1 MLLVLQH
8 FPAGAEGQTYW
19 VHLDGRGSV
28 AGLTKHQGQSTHNYR
43 YDAYGQLLPAQ
54 GNWTDPHNHYTFLGK
69 EWDEHL
75 GLYEFGV
82 RLYDPWAGVWLTRE
96 PLPGD
101 AWEPR
106 TWHRY
111 QYAYASPI
119 SYYDPYGEFPI
130 VIPIVSGIVGGLVA
144 GAGSLVAQIAT
155 EQGSFAERWQNVDWG
170 DVAIATGVGA
180 VAGALA
186 PFVATGMG
194 GAIALGA
201 GANIVQYGL
210 TQWSN
215 NQPFRWEDL
224 ALNAVVGGI
233 TGGLAGPVPS
243 LDELA
248 APFARWSPWLDQ
260 RVVES
265 IMTENFLRSITL
277 SNLLRSGAFEVINN
291 WPLSWPEIVRNWH
304 KIWRP
309 DCE

>member
-1 MLLVLQH
+1 
-8 FPAGAEGQTYW
+8 
-19 VHLDGRGSV
+19 
-28 AGLTKHQGQSTHNYR
+28 
-43 YDAYGQLLPAQ
+43 LLPAQ
-54 GNWTDPHNHYTFLGK
+54 GNWTDPHNHYTFGGK
-69 EWDEHL
+69 EWGEHL

-96 PLPGD
+96 PLPAQ

-130 VIPIVSGIVGGLVA
+130 LIPVVSGIVGGLAA
-144 GAGSLVAQIAT
+144 GAGSLVAQIVT
-155 EQGSFAERWQNVDWG
+155 GQGSFAERWQNVDWG
-170 DVAIATGVGA
+170 DVAIAAGVGA

-201 GANIVQYGL
+201 GANAVQYVL

-215 NQPFRWEDL
+215 NQPVRWEDL
-224 ALNAVVGGI
+224 ALNAMVGGV
-233 TGGLAGPVPS
+233 TGRLAGPAPS

-265 IMTENFLRSITL
+265 IMTKNFLKRISIP
-277 SNLLRSGAFEVINN
+277 NFARAVGFEVINN
-291 WPLSWPEIVRNWH
+291 WPLSWLEIVRNWH
-304 KIWRP
+304 KIWRHE
-309 DCE
+309 CE